1 MLDLARLMVFHWTR
15 MNCSNSKWNTI
26 NNDILLDSSLALFQQ
41 FQKVEISSKY
51 MHNNAALKNRE
62 FTLRDIILRI
72 IFNSVSTVLI
82 TVTVSKIQQ
91 SKVNIWHISRGKNK
105 HIIIKTK
112 TFTFTRFY
120 CVSSSALLSQS
131 RWPRETWDSEEWWG
145 FPNQGYFFTGT
156 PLKS

>member
-1 MLDLARLMVFHWTR
+1 MLDLAQLMVFHWTR

-91 SKVNIWHISRGKNK
+91 SKINIWHKSRKEQAYYHQNK
-105 HIIIKTK
+105 DIHFHQVLLCVILGTAVSKQMAQGDL
-112 TFTFTRFY
+112 RFRRM
-120 CVSSSALLSQS
+120 VGL
-131 RWPRETWDSEEWWG
+131 P
-145 FPNQGYFFTGT
+145 
-156 PLKS
+156 